1 MVTEHIV
8 INNHE
13 YNVNEHLVINNHE
26 YHVNMTE
33 KT

>member
-13 YNVNEHLVINNHE
+13 YNVNEHIVINNHE